1 MSRSRTTY
9 GLVATAAVSGLLIAV
24 PAVTSSAAPASS
36 ASSARSARAA
46 ATATNCPT
54 AFPTA
59 SAVDGVKGTG
69 YTVEKGTKAD
79 PFTATVLGR
88 ITDGI
93 APGIDM
99 IMADLDS
106 PALERAGGVWAG
118 MSGSPVYTADGKLI
132 GSVSYGLASPSSIA
146 GITPAAD
153 LLALRNDPS
162 NARRAASTEANVKV
176 PVTSA
181 KADRLV
187 RTGAVTKAVASK
199 GFVRLAAPVMAT
211 GTAKKNTSKFLKD
224 ITEDTGTA
232 VRTAAAGNSTAK
244 SSPSEIF
251 AGSNYAA
258 AFSYG
263 DVALYA
269 LGTTTY
275 VCDDTA
281 VAFGH
286 PFYSNGPADYSVH
299 PAEAIYVQPDPTYG
313 PFKVG
318 NVGGPVGT
326 VTWDGTVGLRST
338 LGQLPEHQFPVTSSL
353 VNDQGK
359 TVTGKTVGVYQ
370 PYAADI
376 AALHT
381 QSAVVKALG
390 AQSPGSAEVKIT
402 VTGTRADGKKFTITH
417 RDHFADTY
425 DVSYVVGDSLYSL
438 LSPLASQPFEDVN
451 ITGVKVTG
459 TVSTTARQYRVSKV
473 ETKENGKWVALKDET
488 TAAPGAS
495 IPLRAT
501 LKGYRSSDSV
511 TVPLTVSVPDA
522 APSGSTG
529 TLTIE
534 DGLSAAYEGDYQ
546 EPESLTDLIKQLKD
560 APSSD
565 QLVSKASIDTES
577 GPLTSLRTAD
587 VDAAVAS
594 YYQQIAVTVE

>member
-1 MSRSRTTY
+1 M
-9 GLVATAAVSGLLIAV
+9 
-24 PAVTSSAAPASS
+24 
-36 ASSARSARAA
+36 
-46 ATATNCPT
+46 
-54 AFPTA
+54 
-59 SAVDGVKGTG
+59 DGVKGTG
-69 YTVEKGTKAD
+69 YTVEKGTTAD

-118 MSGSPVYTADGKLI
+118 MSGSPVYTSDGKLI

-153 LLALRNDPS
+153 MLALRNDPS
-162 NARRAASTEANVKV
+162 NARRAGSTEANRKV
-176 PVTSA
+176 AVPSA
-181 KADRLV
+181 SLNRLV
-187 RTGAVTKAVASK
+187 RTGSVTKAQAAK
-199 GFVRLAAPVMAT
+199 GFKLLDAPVTAV
-211 GTAKKNTSKFLKD
+211 GVAKKNTSKFLKD
-224 ITEDTGTA
+224 IAEDSGLA
-232 VRTAAAGNSTAK
+232 VRTAAAGKSTAQ

-299 PAEAIYVQPDPTYG
+299 PAEAVYVQPDPTFG

-318 NVGGPVGT
+318 NAGGPVGT

-338 LGQLPEHQFPVTSSL
+338 LGQLPQHQFPVTSSL

-390 AQSPGSAEVKIT
+390 AQSAGSAAVKIT
-402 VTGTRADGKKFTITH
+402 VTGTRANGKKFTITH
-417 RDHFADTY
+417 QDHFADTY

-438 LSPLASQPFEDVN
+438 LYPLASQPFEDVN
-451 ITGVKVTG
+451 ITGVKITG
-459 TVSTTARQYRVSKV
+459 TVSTTIRQYRVSKV
-473 ETKENGKWVALKDET
+473 ETKENGKWVALKNEAT
-488 TAAPGAS
+488 VAAGAA

-501 LKGYRSSDSV
+501 LKGYRSTDSV
-511 TVPLTVSVPDA
+511 TVPLTVSVPDE

-529 TLTIE
+529 TLTVE
-534 DGLSAAYEGDYQ
+534 DGLSASYETDYQ
-546 EPESLTDLIKQLKD
+546 EPQSLNDLIKQLKD
-560 APSSD
+560 APSAD
-565 QLVSKASIDTES
+565 QLVSKASIDTEG
-577 GPLTSLRTAD
+577 GPLVSWRTAD

>member
-1 MSRSRTTY
+1 MSRTSRSSGRSRKAY
-9 GLVATAAVSGLLIAV
+9 GLAAAAAVSGLLIAV
-24 PAVTSSAAPASS
+24 PAATSSAT
-36 ASSARSARAA
+36 A
-46 ATATNCPT
+46 ATAGPATNCPA
-54 AFPTA
+54 AFPTTD
-59 SAVDGVKGTG
+59 AVDGVKGTG

-153 LLALRNDPS
+153 MLALRNDPS
-162 NARRAASTEANVKV
+162 NARRAGSTEANEKV
-176 PVTSA
+176 AVTSA

-187 RTGAVTKAVASK
+187 RTGSVTKSVASQ
-199 GFVRLAAPVMAT
+199 GFVRLSTPVTAV
-211 GTAKKNTSKFLKD
+211 GIAKKNTGKFLKD
-224 ITEDTGTA
+224 VTEDSGTA
-232 VRTAAAGNSTAK
+232 VRTAAAGKSSTAT

-299 PAEAIYVQPDPTYG
+299 PAEAVYVQPDPTYG

-318 NVGGPVGT
+318 NPGGPVGT

-338 LGQLPEHQFPVTSSL
+338 LGRSPEHQFPVTTSL

-376 AALHT
+376 AALHV
-381 QSAVVKALG
+381 QGAVVKALG
-390 AQSPGSAEVKIT
+390 AQSPGSAKVKIT
-402 VTGTRADGKKFTITH
+402 VTGTRANGKKFTITH
-417 RDHFADTY
+417 QDHFADTY
-425 DVSYVVGDSLYSL
+425 DISYLAGDSVFSL
-438 LSPLASQPFEDVN
+438 LYPLAGQPFEDVD
-451 ITGVKVTG
+451 ITKVTVTG
-459 TVSTTARQYRVSKV
+459 TVSTTIRQYRVTKV
-473 ETKENGKWVALKDET
+473 ETKESGKWVALKNET
-488 TAAPGAS
+488 TAAPGAA

-501 LKGYRSSDSV
+501 LKGYRNSDSL
-511 TVPLTVSVPDA
+511 TVPLTVSVPESV
-522 APSGSTG
+522 PSGSTG
-529 TLTIE
+529 LLTIA
-534 DGLSAAYEGDYQ
+534 DGLSAGYDEDQ
-546 EPESLTDLIKQLKD
+546 PEPGSLTDLINRLKD

-565 QLVSKASIDTES
+565 TLVSKAEIDTED
-577 GPLTSLRTAD
+577 GPVASTRTAD
-587 VDAAVAS
+587 VDAAISA
-594 YYQQIAVTVE
+594 YYQQIPISVQ